1 MNWRDGPFAPMLG
14 AVLAGDDPRTVVSL
28 PELLQPRVL
37 DQLLLKIYGVELMP
51 AHKPVL
57 VSQWSKFYFQLW
69 LPPMLVSQLA
79 HGWELPLAL
88 RDVGLALDERGVPVA
103 IRFFDAGEAGDA
115 QASLEPWLAAN
126 LRPLIEALSRYGE
139 VPAAVLWGNAGDCFE
154 QALRQLQAAGLKQLG
169 AAQALLDT
177 RRLADGR
184 ANPMY
189 APVRYLGDG
198 RRERRS
204 CCLSYQVPWIGHCE
218 QCPLPQ
224 PSAH

>member
-1 MNWRDGPFAPMLG
+1 MNWRDGRFAPMLG

-37 DQLLLKIYGVELMP
+37 DQLLLKIYGVGLMP
-51 AHKPVL
+51 SHKPVL

-126 LRPLIEALSRYGE
+126 LRPLIDALSRYGE

-154 QALRQLQAAGLKQLG
+154 QALRQLQAVGLKQLG
-169 AAQALLDT
+169 AAQALLET

-224 PSAH
+224 LPVH

>member
-1 MNWRDGPFAPMLG
+1 MNWRDGRFAPMLG

-37 DQLLLKIYGVELMP
+37 DQLLLKIYGVGLMP
-51 AHKPVL
+51 SHKPVL

-154 QALRQLQAAGLKQLG
+154 QALRQLQAVGLQQLG
-169 AAQALLDT
+169 AAQALLET

-224 PSAH
+224 LPVH